1 MWDSITVNDGEYDAG
16 SPVISIR
23 TELDK
28 GENILEFRESTIA

>member
-1 MWDSITVNDGEYDAG
+1 MWDGITVNDGEDDAS

-28 GENILEFRESTIA
+28 GENILEPRESTIA